1 MQAQQQGNEPLRLEA
16 RGLTRTYRRGDASV
30 AALAGVD
37 LDVQPGAFLAITGPS
52 GCGKTTL
59 LHLLS
64 GIDRPD
70 AGAVWLDGELLTR
83 LNETRLALV
92 RRQRIGL
99 IFQAF
104 NLLGNMS
111 ALENIMLPALLA
123 GASRREARERAS
135 ALLGTLN
142 LAEAAYRL
150 PSELSGGQ
158 QQRVA
163 IARALVNKPSV
174 LFADEP
180 TGNLD
185 SAAGRNVM
193 RLLTQ
198 FHAESQT
205 IVLVTH
211 DMQLASQAEWILVMR
226 DGRVVDVA
234 RGRMGATARPAPL
247 SNLSGLDIG

>member
-1 MQAQQQGNEPLRLEA
+1 M
-16 RGLTRTYRRGDASV
+16 
-30 AALAGVD
+30 
-37 LDVQPGAFLAITGPS
+37 
-52 GCGKTTL
+52 
-59 LHLLS
+59 
-64 GIDRPD
+64 
-70 AGAVWLDGELLTR
+70 WLDGELLTR

-163 IARALVNKPSV
+163 IARALVDKPPSSS
-174 LFADEP
+174 P
-180 TGNLD
+180 M
-185 SAAGRNVM
+185 S
-193 RLLTQ
+193 RLGTSI
-198 FHAESQT
+198 AP
-205 IVLVTH
+205 
-211 DMQLASQAEWILVMR
+211 R
-226 DGRVVDVA
+226 DA
-234 RGRMGATARPAPL
+234 M
-247 SNLSGLDIG
+247 